1 MCFIPFF
8 WQNLVIRRR
17 TALPEW
23 FFIDCAHTTTDMS
36 DSPREDQRD
45 HHSSAST
52 TSSRHQHQQPQL
64 SSSTGGTYDGG
75 IRQTRDLEE
84 EQRMIVV
91 VGGGGGS
98 SSTGNNHNH
107 NQMKMMKKKR
117 RQTTRKKMNNN
128 NNNNNNVSKK
138 HDKNNGIFKIFC
150 ASIFSFYLLVRTAT
164 NDYRSSN
171 DNNAGRTEEEEIDWK
186 DDEDEEVV
194 CAYCLSHD
202 FDADTSEIIRRVRPA
217 NVLRRIVTL
226 IRTQSIQAATSENLT
241 RISSLT
247 NLSNQA
253 RLVRPCACKT
263 PVHVGC
269 LNRWRWQKWRHLGHI
284 ERRCRVC
291 AQPFDLRVL
300 EEPGSEPHTPTT
312 RARRHRVR
320 RAARAVG
327 TYALGIFVV
336 CSRTWLRA

>member
-1 MCFIPFF
+1 
-8 WQNLVIRRR
+8 
-17 TALPEW
+17 
-23 FFIDCAHTTTDMS
+23 MS
-36 DSPREDQRD
+36 DSPREDERD

-75 IRQTRDLEE
+75 SRQTRDLEE

-117 RQTTRKKMNNN
+117 RQTTRKKMN

-269 LNRWRWQKWRHLGHI
+269 LNRWRWQKWRHVGHI

-291 AQPFDLRVL
+291 AHPFDLRVL